1 MSRDAAELRASAR
14 SASVP
19 SRGSEKRVRE
29 AWQQPEKALDRV
41 LANDRRFN
49 ASNAQTSMNHRFQ
62 LFLTGSERQF

>member
-1 MSRDAAELRASAR
+1 VSGR
-14 SASVP
+14 
-19 SRGSEKRVRE
+19 
-29 AWQQPEKALDRV
+29 QQPEKALDRV